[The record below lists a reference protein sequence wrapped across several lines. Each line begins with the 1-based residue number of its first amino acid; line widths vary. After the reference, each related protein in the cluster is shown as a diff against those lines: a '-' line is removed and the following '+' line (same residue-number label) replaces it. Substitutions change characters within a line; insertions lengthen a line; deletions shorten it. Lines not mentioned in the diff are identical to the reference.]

1 MITNATFVNRRV
13 LFPLV
18 VPTLVLELLDSK
30 YLAPIDFS
38 PELSQYLHSVKLKL
52 RDVLKTRIKLK
63 LRDVLQT
70 RTLST

>member
-13 LFPLV
+13 LFQHL

-38 PELSQYLHSVKLKL
+38 PELTQYLHSVKLKQ
-52 RDVLKTRIKLK
+52 
-63 LRDVLQT
+63 RDVLQT
-70 RTLST
+70 QTLST